1 MDLQQEWENMGTEFT
16 DHSAPY
22 TVDYT
27 SIRKESKGLFE
38 TLVKNLNH
46 KMTWIR
52 VISIPVL
59 IGAFFAE
66 APLKYLLLAVFAVYE
81 IGRMLSIRSLKK
93 INTQI
98 DYTDITRTVLNQQ
111 IAVIKQVLRVEKIW
125 GAIFIPLAAPV
136 GYIASQLMQHKNIFA
151 IWHQWGPVYIIS
163 GWLILIVLSFL
174 LANWMNKIAFGNY
187 LQKLNKQLA
196 QLEE

>member
-1 MDLQQEWENMGTEFT
+1 MDLQQEWENMSAEFI
-16 DHSAPY
+16 DHSASY
-22 TVDYT
+22 TVDYN

-38 TLVKNLNH
+38 TMVKNLNH

-59 IGAFFAE
+59 IGAFFAA
-66 APLKYLLLAVFAVYE
+66 APLKYLLLTVFMVYE
-81 IGRMLSIRSLKK
+81 IGRMLSMRSLKK

-98 DYTDITRTVLNQQ
+98 NYTAITRTLLTQQ
-111 IAVIKQVLRVEKIW
+111 IAVMKQVLWIEKIW

-136 GYIASQLMQHKNIFA
+136 GYLASQLMQHKNIFA
-151 IWHQWGPVYIIS
+151 IWHQWEPVYIIT
-163 GWLILIVLSFL
+163 GWLALTATGFL
-174 LANWMNKIAFGNY
+174 LAGWMNKIAFGKY
-187 LQKLNKQLA
+187 LKKLNDQIT